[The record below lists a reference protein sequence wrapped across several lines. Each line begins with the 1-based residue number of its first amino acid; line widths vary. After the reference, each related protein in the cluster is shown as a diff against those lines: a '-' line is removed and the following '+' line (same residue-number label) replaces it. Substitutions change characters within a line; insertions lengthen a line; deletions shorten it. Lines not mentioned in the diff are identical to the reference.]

1 MRLSWLIARLRMRSS
16 PFPAARS
23 ARVDGAMGDVVG
35 LGSHCQMP
43 LVFLK
48 SVVAFPLRE
57 AYRNGAVTAKNL

>member
-1 MRLSWLIARLRMRSS
+1 
-16 PFPAARS
+16 
-23 ARVDGAMGDVVG
+23 MGDVVG
-35 LGSHCQMP
+35 LGSRCQMP